1 MSKYSTEQLNI
12 VVGALKAL
20 ANPNRL
26 KIFLELVECCA
37 PGQVWSAESPEA
49 LGRCVGELAEM
60 VDIAPS
66 TLSHHL
72 KELNRAG
79 LLEMNRRGQR
89 VECCVAPA
97 AVGLL
102 SSFFNNCCGSVGC
115 TVGKEGES

>member
-1 MSKYSTEQLNI
+1 MSKYSDKLLNA
-12 VVGALKAL
+12 VSDALKAL
-20 ANPNRL
+20 AHPHRL
-26 KIFLELVECCA
+26 KIFLELVDCCA
-37 PGQVWSAESPEA
+37 PGQRWSAESPQA

-89 VECCVAPA
+89 VDCCVSPQ
-97 AVGLL
+97 AVELL
-102 SSFFNNCCGSVGC
+102 ASFFNNCCGSVGC
-115 TVGKEGES
+115 PADTENQP

>member
-1 MSKYSTEQLNI
+1 MSKYSNNELNAI
-12 VVGALKAL
+12 SDALKAL

-26 KIFLELVECCA
+26 KIFLELVACCA
-37 PGQVWSAESPEA
+37 PGKVWSVDSPEA
-49 LGRCVGELAEM
+49 LGKCVGDLAEL

-89 VECCVAPA
+89 VECCVAPE
-97 AVGLL
+97 AVAMLL
-102 SSFFNNCCGSVGC
+102 SFFTRCCGSEGC
-115 TVGKEGES
+115 KEQSG

>member
-1 MSKYSTEQLNI
+1 MSKYSAKELNEI
-12 VVGALKAL
+12 SDALKAL
-20 ANPNRL
+20 SNPNRL
-26 KIFLELVECCA
+26 KIFLELVDCCA
-37 PGQVWSAESPEA
+37 PGQVWSAESPAA
-49 LGRCVGELAEM
+49 LGKCVGELAEM

-89 VECCVAPA
+89 VECCVAPK

-102 SSFFNNCCGSVGC
+102 GAFFNNCCGSVGC
-115 TVGKEGES
+115 KAG